1 MTCDPYRS
9 SVVAGSA
16 SFDRLLK
23 TMSAVT
29 IDLAGSICVCDAHV
43 RVRASMSTACVYGLI
58 SEPAMLL
65 QPQNHPV

>member
-9 SVVAGSA
+9 SVVDGSA

-23 TMSAVT
+23 TMSGVT

-43 RVRASMSTACVYGLI
+43 RVRASMSMACVYGLI
-58 SEPAMLL
+58 SEPVMLL